1 MLSDGWALQWDDAS
15 RGNKFTHWLTK
26 GDARMCLCAKEI
38 GGCRCGAARNEI
50 YLFPV
55 TADEQW
61 TRTEGRRPIKTFCK
75 VAEPDG
81 ALVTK
86 RAVDGMSKTKP
97 KPLTSGKSAL
107 SAAPPQRPMR
117 REGGNRADRAPG
129 GGFLQNLRQRQAEG
143 QEPAHHPRSPL
154 LCMGPLRN
162 PPAPR

>member
-97 KPLTSGKSAL
+97 KPPTSGKSAL
-107 SAAPPQRPMR
+107 SAAATPDAARGWKSSRPSAWWR
-117 REGGNRADRAPG
+117 FSAKPSATT
-129 GGFLQNLRQRQAEG
+129 
-143 QEPAHHPRSPL
+143 S
-154 LCMGPLRN
+154 
-162 PPAPR
+162 